1 MTEQHNVIGV
11 DTANP
16 SSASNHKL
24 GELAIGGDGT
34 EWVYVA
40 CASAQAITQYD
51 VVTIDENYE
60 ASPVLGAALDDG
72 HAIGFAQAAFT
83 KNQFGW
89 VAKRG
94 SNINARLAANCAADV
109 ELYATATAGVLD
121 DAVTTATEL
130 IKGVVAVAGSSTTAV
145 KAFEVLATWPR
156 TNTPGG
162 GQS

>member
-1 MTEQHNVIGV
+1 MTEQYSVIGV

-24 GELAIGGDGT
+24 GELAVGGDGT
-34 EWVYVA
+34 EWVYVQ

-51 VVTIDENYE
+51 TVTIDENYE
-60 ASPVLGAALDDG
+60 ASPVLPAALDDG

-94 SNINARLAANCAADV
+94 SNIKARFAANVNADV
-109 ELYATATAGVLD
+109 ELYATSTAGVLD
-121 DAVTTATEL
+121 DAVTTATDL
-130 IKGVVAVAGSSTTAV
+130 IKGVVAVTGSSTTAV
-145 KAFEVLATWPR
+145 TNQEIIATWPR
-156 TNTPGG
+156 ANTPGG
-162 GQS
+162 GT